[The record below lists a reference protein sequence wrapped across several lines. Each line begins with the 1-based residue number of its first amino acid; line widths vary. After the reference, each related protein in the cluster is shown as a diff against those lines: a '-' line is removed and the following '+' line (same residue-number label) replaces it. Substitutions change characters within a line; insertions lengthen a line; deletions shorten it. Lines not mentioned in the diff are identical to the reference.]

1 MTIYTIGGGK
11 KDVSSLEGTTL
22 KKTEK
27 KLHLGQQQQHPNN
40 KKSQIQFF
48 LGGVFWT
55 HKFLKLI
62 KLKYKGVDKFQLI
75 GTLNWLFWSAGGPY
89 ISSLKAL
96 VKCKNLN

>member
-48 LGGVFWT
+48 FLGGGYNSENFEPSN
-55 HKFLKLI
+55 FF
-62 KLKYKGVDKFQLI
+62 G
-75 GTLNWLFWSAGGPY
+75 
-89 ISSLKAL
+89 
-96 VKCKNLN
+96 